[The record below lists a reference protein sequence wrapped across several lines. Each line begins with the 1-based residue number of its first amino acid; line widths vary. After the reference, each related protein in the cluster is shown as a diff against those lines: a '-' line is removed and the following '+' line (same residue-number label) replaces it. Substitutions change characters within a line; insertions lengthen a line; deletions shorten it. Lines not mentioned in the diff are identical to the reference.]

1 MMVPMTPTEEQIIS
15 FQALYKKE
23 LGIDIT
29 PEKAVKEISSLM
41 FFMQL
46 CMVPDGEDNTSK

>member
-15 FQALYKKE
+15 FQALYKNE

-29 PEKAVKEISSLM
+29 PEKAVKEINSLV
-41 FFMQL
+41 FFVQL
-46 CMVPDGEDNTSK
+46 CMVPTRKGEVRK